1 MGGLLVA
8 VARTAQFVWR
18 SGLAHPHADLKGPF
32 TQRIGEIL
40 FSALEPLQ
48 LQCADQGGSTAELIE
63 GEQPQGVA
71 HQHGEAG

>member
-1 MGGLLVA
+1 MGGLLIA
-8 VARTAQFVWR
+8 VARTAQLVWCG
-18 SGLAHPHADLKGPF
+18 GLAHPHADLKGPF

-71 HQHGEAG
+71 HQYGEAG

>member
-8 VARTAQFVWR
+8 VARATQLVGCG
-18 SGLAHPHADLKGPF
+18 GLSHPHADLIGPV
-32 TQRIGEIL
+32 TQRIRESL
-40 FSALEPLQ
+40 LSALKPLQ
-48 LQCADQGGSTAELIE
+48 LQCADQGGSPAELIE

>member
-1 MGGLLVA
+1 MGGLLIA
-8 VARTAQFVWR
+8 VARAAQLVWC
-18 SGLAHPHADLKGPF
+18 SCLAHPHADLKRPF
-32 TQRIGEIL
+32 TQRVGEIL